1 MGHSGIN
8 FTLNTYTHVNFEDA
22 RSELRCVVGDY
33 FITFAEENIRKY
45 VTI

>member
-1 MGHSGIN
+1 MGHSGISV
-8 FTLNTYTHVNFEDA
+8 TLNTYIHVNFEDT
-22 RSELRCVVGDY
+22 RSELRRVVGDY